1 MWSDFSVRFIRTETV
16 ITGLPQRRKARWT
29 RGSSHSLGG
38 VSIRSG
44 DEILVLPKVD
54 VKSMQIAKD
63 LMQILYQIAI
73 STKVV
78 LNL

>member
-1 MWSDFSVRFIRTETV
+1 
-16 ITGLPQRRKARWT
+16 
-29 RGSSHSLGG
+29 LGG